1 MNSTQAKQTSETS
14 THRARDG
21 GVDLG
26 ATEETPT
33 LMLVFE
39 AIRQIHDAGGEPT
52 RERIVAMTGLKPTTV
67 DDRIKVLRG
76 EGMISPLKQCY
87 RPLHQHVAA
96 QAVSCTV
103 MPNGIYKIEKGDEVM
118 TLVPAEARQL
128 APMLAGKAL
137 EASALERVQEMEAR
151 MVEMAQQ
158 LREVDRRYR
167 ALKASQSGNVA
178 QQQLQ
183 LTS

>member
-1 MNSTQAKQTSETS
+1 MNSTQAQHTSGSS

-39 AIRQIHDAGGEPT
+39 AIRQINDAGSEPT
-52 RERIVAMTGLKPTTV
+52 RERIVAITGLKPTTV

-76 EGMISPLKQCY
+76 EGMISPHKQCY
-87 RPLHQHVAA
+87 RPMHQHVAA

-158 LREVDRRYR
+158 LREVDRRYK
-167 ALKASQSGNVA
+167 ALKASKAGSVA
-178 QQQLQ
+178 QQSLELIQ
-183 LTS
+183 

>member
-1 MNSTQAKQTSETS
+1 
-14 THRARDG
+14 
-21 GVDLG
+21 
-26 ATEETPT
+26 
-33 LMLVFE
+33 MLVFE

-96 QAVSCTV
+96 QPVSCTV

-118 TLVPAEARQL
+118 TLVSAEARQL

-137 EASALERVQEMEAR
+137 EASALERVHEMDAR
-151 MVEMAQQ
+151 MVEMTQQ
-158 LREVDRRYR
+158 LREIDRRYK
-167 ALKASQSGNVA
+167 ALKASRVENLA
-178 QQQLQ
+178 QRSLELIQ
-183 LTS
+183 

>member
-1 MNSTQAKQTSETS
+1 M
-14 THRARDG
+14 
-21 GVDLG
+21 
-26 ATEETPT
+26 
-33 LMLVFE
+33 VFE

-52 RERIVAMTGLKPTTV
+52 RERIVALTGLKPTTV

-137 EASALERVQEMEAR
+137 EASALERVQEIEAR
-151 MVEMAQQ
+151 MVEMARTLQETERRYKALYKKRVTNLDQQ
-158 LREVDRRYR
+158 L
-167 ALKASQSGNVA
+167 LGI
-178 QQQLQ
+178 
-183 LTS
+183 

>member
-1 MNSTQAKQTSETS
+1 
-14 THRARDG
+14 
-21 GVDLG
+21 
-26 ATEETPT
+26 
-33 LMLVFE
+33 
-39 AIRQIHDAGGEPT
+39 
-52 RERIVAMTGLKPTTV
+52 
-67 DDRIKVLRG
+67 
-76 EGMISPLKQCY
+76 MISPLKQCY

-158 LREVDRRYR
+158 LREVQRRYK
-167 ALKASQSGNVA
+167 ALKDFKPTTST
-178 QQQLQ
+178 QQL
-183 LTS
+183 LELS

>member
-1 MNSTQAKQTSETS
+1 
-14 THRARDG
+14 
-21 GVDLG
+21 
-26 ATEETPT
+26 
-33 LMLVFE
+33 MLVFE

-76 EGMISPLKQCY
+76 EGMISPQKQCY

-103 MPNGIYKIEKGDEVM
+103 MPNGVYKIEKGDEVM

-137 EASALERVQEMEAR
+137 EASALERVQEMETR

-158 LREVDRRYR
+158 LRDVQRRYR
-167 ALKASQSGNVA
+167 GLKEAHAESSAQSKLEFT
-178 QQQLQ
+178 Q
-183 LTS
+183 

>member
-1 MNSTQAKQTSETS
+1 MNSIQAQHSSATS

-26 ATEETPT
+26 TTEETPT
-33 LMLVFE
+33 LVLVFE
-39 AIRQIHDAGGEPT
+39 AIRQIHDAGSEPT

-76 EGMISPLKQCY
+76 EGMISPHKQCY

-103 MPNGIYKIEKGDEVM
+103 MPNGVYKIEKGDEVM

-151 MVEMAQQ
+151 MVEMAQH
-158 LREVDRRYR
+158 LREIDRRYKALR
-167 ALKASQSGNVA
+167 AARADNGA
-178 QQQLQ
+178 QQSLV
-183 LTS
+183 L

>member
-1 MNSTQAKQTSETS
+1 MNSTQAQHSSAAS

-26 ATEETPT
+26 TTEETPT

-76 EGMISPLKQCY
+76 EGMISPHKQCY

-103 MPNGIYKIEKGDEVM
+103 MPNGVYKIEKGDEVM

-158 LREVDRRYR
+158 LREVQRKYK
-167 ALKASQSGNVA
+167 ALKTLKPGGEGQQSLGW
-178 QQQLQ
+178 
-183 LTS
+183 S

>member
-1 MNSTQAKQTSETS
+1 M
-14 THRARDG
+14 
-21 GVDLG
+21 DLG
-26 ATEETPT
+26 TTEETPT

-103 MPNGIYKIEKGDEVM
+103 MPNGVYKIEKGDEVM

-137 EASALERVQEMEAR
+137 EASALERVQEVEAR
-151 MVEMAQQ
+151 MVEMARA
-158 LREVDRRYR
+158 LREAERRY
-167 ALKASQSGNVA
+167 KAFSKRNFVNQD
-178 QQQLQ
+178 QQELEM
-183 LTS
+183 

>member
-1 MNSTQAKQTSETS
+1 MNSTQAQQTSGTS

-26 ATEETPT
+26 TTEETPT

-39 AIRQIHDAGGEPT
+39 AIRQISDAGGEPT
-52 RERIVAMTGLKPTTV
+52 RERIVAITGLKPTTV

-76 EGMISPLKQCY
+76 EGMISPHKQCY

-103 MPNGIYKIEKGDEVM
+103 MPNGVYKIEKGDEVM

-151 MVEMAQQ
+151 MVEIGQQ
-158 LREVDRRYR
+158 LRDVQRRYK
-167 ALKASQSGNVA
+167 ALKDAKNGCLTQQSLELI
-178 QQQLQ
+178 Q
-183 LTS
+183 